1 MAYTWGIPGALP
13 EEKDDEEAV
22 DGLEPV
28 TLTSPS
34 GQTYVV
40 SNPGPFSAGGAGAT
54 TPVATGR
61 GPVVPMPSG
70 RPGKYFLAPPYGVE
84 MATGLAGS
92 GRIYYNPPEMWRS
105 GGRSG
110 GSPIA
115 AQTTPSRSTWAPQR
129 NWSSFRG
136 GSTTP
141 RQSSQS
147 RNRRR
152 VR

>member
-1 MAYTWGIPGALP
+1 MVYTWGIPGALP
-13 EEKDDEEAV
+13 EEDDDEEAV

-92 GRIYYNPPEMWRS
+92 GRIYYNPPSMWMNN
-105 GGRSG
+105 GGG
-110 GSPIA
+110 NAWSPE
-115 AQTTPSRSTWAPQR
+115 R
-129 NWSSFRG
+129 NWSTFSGNSVSRP
-136 GSTTP
+136 TL
-141 RQSSQS
+141 RQSRTQQQP
-147 RNRRR
+147 RKRRR